1 MDHELYMKRCLY
13 LAKLGLGNVAPNP
26 LVGCV
31 IVFEGEII
39 GEGFHREFGKH
50 HAEVNAI
57 KSVKDKSLLKKSTLY
72 VNLEPCTHF
81 GKTPPCTDLIITHQ
95 IPHVVIGA
103 IDDHDIVSGKGVNR
117 LKEKGVFVEVDILKK
132 ECILLNKRFYTAHNK
147 KRPYIFLKWAETKD
161 GFISKINN
169 DDKPIKENWI
179 SGESSKVLVHKMRA
193 SEQAILI
200 GKNTAIIDNP
210 SLNTRL
216 IDGNSPLRIVM
227 CNKLEGLGQLQLI
240 SDNHPTLI
248 FNRKINKLI
257 ENKEF
262 IQFDGSINELL
273 RILLER
279 GIQSIIVEGG
289 TNIINQFIETDLWD
303 ETFQLI
309 GNKRFNNGLRAPK
322 LEAFENKNSY
332 RSGDDIVN
340 HFFRCT

>member
-1 MDHELYMKRCLY
+1 MDHELYMKRCLD

-57 KSVKDKSLLKKSTLY
+57 LSVKDKSLLKKSTLY

-81 GKTPPCTDLIITHQ
+81 GKTPPCTDIIIKHK

-103 IDDHDIVSGKGVNR
+103 IDDHDIVAGKGYNR
-117 LKEKGVFVEVDILKK
+117 LKEQGVFVEVDILKK
-132 ECILLNKRFYTAHNK
+132 ECIFLNKRFYTAHNK

-161 GFISKINN
+161 GFISKISN
-169 DDKPIKENWI
+169 DNKPIKENWI
-179 SGESSKVLVHKMRA
+179 SGESSKVLSHKMRA

-200 GKNTAIIDNP
+200 GKNTAIIDDP

-216 IDGNSPLRIVM
+216 VDGNSPLRIVM
-227 CNKLEGLGQLQLI
+227 CDTIEGLEQLKLI
-240 SDNHPTLI
+240 TDDYPTLI
-248 FNRKINKLI
+248 FNRKLNKLT

-289 TNIINQFIETDLWD
+289 TNIINQFIKTDLWD

-309 GNKRFNNGLRAPK
+309 GNKKFNNGLIAPK
-322 LEAFENKNSY
+322 LKVFDNKKSY
-332 RSGDDIVN
+332 SSGDDIVN
-340 HFFRCT
+340 HFYRCT